1 MAIDI
6 QDILKVNVIFVGIGL
21 LDEPASLEGFRNS
34 VGSEVVPEGVI
45 FEPHPGGAP
54 MQGQILRLA
63 KDRIFLESSPF
74 RTLVNRD
81 YPTQD
86 GLERLAEIVASA
98 IENTNLEAR
107 KPRAF
112 GFNIELVFDQASEN
126 SALSYLANRIFS
138 PNISGTQGWQLM
150 GGAGKLIFKENA
162 HRWTVRIEPRL
173 NEEMTTKVFLA
184 LNFHIN
190 EERLPEKAEIHN
202 LLLKTWEQAHNFV
215 NRIDDNVGS

>member
-6 QDILKVNVIFVGIGL
+6 QDVLKVNVVFVGIGL
-21 LDEPASLEGFRNS
+21 LDEPASLEGFRVS

-45 FEPHPGGAP
+45 YEPHPGGAP

-63 KDRIFLESSPF
+63 KDRISLESSPF

-81 YPTQD
+81 YPTKD
-86 GLERLAEIVASA
+86 ELARLAEVAGGA
-98 IENTNLEAR
+98 IANTNLETR

-112 GFNIELVFDQASEN
+112 GFNVELVYDQSSES

-138 PNISGTQGWQLM
+138 PHVSGIQGWELI
-150 GGAGKLIFKENA
+150 GGAGRFIFNENA

-173 NEEMTTKVFLA
+173 NEENTTKVFLA
-184 LNFHIN
+184 LNFHVN
-190 EERLPEKAEIHN
+190 EERLLDESEI
-202 LLLKTWEQAHNFV
+202 LDFLVETWEQAHNFV
-215 NRIDDNVGS
+215 ERIDGDAE

>member
-6 QDILKVNVIFVGIGL
+6 QDVLKVNVVFVGIGL
-21 LDEPASLEGFRNS
+21 LDEPASLEGFRVS

-63 KDRIFLESSPF
+63 KDRISLESSPF

-81 YPTQD
+81 YPTKD
-86 GLERLAEIVASA
+86 ELARLAEVAGGA
-98 IENTNLEAR
+98 IANTNLETR

-112 GFNIELVFDQASEN
+112 GFNVELVYDQSSES

-138 PNISGTQGWQLM
+138 PHVSGIQGWELI
-150 GGAGKLIFKENA
+150 GGAGRFIFNENA

-173 NEEMTTKVFLA
+173 NEENTTKVFLA
-184 LNFHIN
+184 LNFHVN
-190 EERLPEKAEIHN
+190 EERLLDESEI
-202 LLLKTWEQAHNFV
+202 LDFLVKTWEQAHNFV
-215 NRIDDNVGS
+215 ERIDGDAE